1 MYEKLERVVLAALL
15 LTTLVLATNGL
26 FRVVLIDGEPEPS
39 HEEKVS
45 NKEVNHSVLLLTE
58 KGLRAHASNYR

>member
-45 NKEVNHSVLLLTE
+45 NKEVITQF
-58 KGLRAHASNYR
+58 YY